1 MMNLSYAV
9 AVIAG
14 AVMAMSC
21 RYFTA
26 SAESA
31 RLRSEIFQIQ
41 HAADALQVELIEK
54 REQIGGQQEKL
65 SKGSAIAETIGP
77 AVVSDIQASAEKNKN
92 QRLRALLQ
100 KRMPQVSAGAV
111 SEIQHAGPNEK
122 KGN

>member
-1 MMNLSYAV
+1 M

-54 REQIGGQQEKL
+54 REQIGVQQEKL
-65 SKGSAIAETIGP
+65 IKGSAIAETIGP

-100 KRMPQVSAGAV
+100 KRMPQVSAGTV
-111 SEIQHAGPNEK
+111 PEIQHAGPNEK